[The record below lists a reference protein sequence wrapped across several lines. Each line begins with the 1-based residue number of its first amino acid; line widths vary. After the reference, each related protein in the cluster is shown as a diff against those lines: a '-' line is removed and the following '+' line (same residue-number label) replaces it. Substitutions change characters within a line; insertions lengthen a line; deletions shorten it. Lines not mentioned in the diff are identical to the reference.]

1 MLAVERRRVIAEA
14 LRSRGVVSVV
24 EMAEQLGTTEITV
37 RRDLR
42 AMAKDGL
49 VMRARG
55 GAILPAPIGHE
66 PSYSEKARQAAA
78 EKASIARLAVQM
90 IRPGDSILLGP
101 GTTTQALAKLLVDFP
116 ELTVVTNS
124 LLVAQALM
132 GSSRVE
138 VILTGG
144 TLRRSIHALVGPST
158 EESVRALRASVAF
171 ISGNGFTAERGLST
185 PSPLVAATDRAF
197 ATAAQQVVVLADHT
211 KIGQETMCQTVPVAR
226 VQILITD
233 GGSDPAEIA
242 AIREAGVDVRRWE
255 WMATTLLLPIDG
267 EVSGEARR
275 RGSAGGAGPEGQKD
289 LPKPP
294 RRRLRR
300 RTRTLKDGRYLLIY
314 EPPSKPS

>member
-1 MLAVERRRVIAEA
+1 MLAVERRRAIAES
-14 LRSRGVVSVV
+14 LRSRGVVSVA

-49 VMRARG
+49 LMRARG
-55 GAILPAPIGHE
+55 GAILPAQIGHE
-66 PSYSEKARQAAA
+66 PSYSEKAGQAAP
-78 EKASIARLAVQM
+78 EKASIARVAVEM

-144 TLRRSIHALVGPST
+144 TVRRSIHALVGPAT
-158 EESVRALRASVAF
+158 EESVRALRASLAF
-171 ISGNGFTAERGLST
+171 ISGNGFSAERGLST

-197 ATAAQQVVVLADHT
+197 ASAAQQVVVLADHT
-211 KIGQETMCQTVPVAR
+211 KIRQDTMCQTVPVAR

-233 GGSDPAEIA
+233 AGTDPAEIT
-242 AIREAGVDVRRWE
+242 AIREAGVDVRVAQVGRDGQLE
-255 WMATTLLLPIDG
+255 SAT
-267 EVSGEARR
+267 A
-275 RGSAGGAGPEGQKD
+275 
-289 LPKPP
+289 
-294 RRRLRR
+294 
-300 RTRTLKDGRYLLIY
+300 
-314 EPPSKPS
+314 

>member
-101 GTTTQALAKLLVDFP
+101 GTTTQAP
-116 ELTVVTNS
+116 PP
-124 LLVAQALM
+124 
-132 GSSRVE
+132 R
-138 VILTGG
+138 
-144 TLRRSIHALVGPST
+144 H
-158 EESVRALRASVAF
+158 
-171 ISGNGFTAERGLST
+171 
-185 PSPLVAATDRAF
+185 
-197 ATAAQQVVVLADHT
+197 
-211 KIGQETMCQTVPVAR
+211 
-226 VQILITD
+226 
-233 GGSDPAEIA
+233 
-242 AIREAGVDVRRWE
+242 
-255 WMATTLLLPIDG
+255 
-267 EVSGEARR
+267 SGE
-275 RGSAGGAGPEGQKD
+275 P
-289 LPKPP
+289 
-294 RRRLRR
+294 
-300 RTRTLKDGRYLLIY
+300 IC
-314 EPPSKPS
+314 SKAL